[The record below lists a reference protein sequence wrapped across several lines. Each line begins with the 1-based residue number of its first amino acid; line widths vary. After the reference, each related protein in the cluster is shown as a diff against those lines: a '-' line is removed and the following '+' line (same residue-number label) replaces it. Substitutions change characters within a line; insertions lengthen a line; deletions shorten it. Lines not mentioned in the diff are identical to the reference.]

1 MFAVFLVKV
10 SAYSLSSF
18 SGLGTSST
26 RIIGQQS
33 STESLLKTWKMGEK
47 ITKTFFSDI
56 KYIFSIS
63 GENIVIE
70 STFGLTIV
78 SLNK

>member
-47 ITKTFFSDI
+47 SQKTFFSDM
-56 KYIFSIS
+56 KYILALVVKIS
-63 GENIVIE
+63 QSKVR
-70 STFGLTIV
+70 FGLAIV
-78 SLNK
+78 LTYR

>member
-1 MFAVFLVKV
+1 MCEVCGVCYGELP
-10 SAYSLSSF
+10 
-18 SGLGTSST
+18 
-26 RIIGQQS
+26 
-33 STESLLKTWKMGEK
+33 WKMGEK